1 VATGIWADSSF
12 DATDNERRDP
22 HHEDRAEPALSE
34 AALPLVSIVV
44 PVWNGEDHVRESL
57 DSILG
62 QTYPAI
68 EVIAVDDASTDSTP
82 EILASYGDRI
92 RVLTQSATRGIYGN
106 ANDGIALATG
116 DLVGVF
122 HADDTYLPDM
132 VAREVGWLTRH
143 PDAAAVFCCLVF
155 VDRDGREFQ
164 RHALPPEVR
173 GSRLLEYPE
182 VLNTLMSRK
191 NSFLMCP
198 TALVR
203 ASVYRE
209 LGTYRPEEFKNT
221 SDLEMWLRI
230 ARRYRI
236 GVLEDQLVRY
246 RRGHGSSSERYH
258 RLRTDQERFFRIL
271 DLELDEQGGRR
282 VATRQ
287 ALRDHEAHR
296 AEDTLMR
303 SVNLYILGRPR
314 EARSTLSQMR
324 MRDLAASQSVQRFRL
339 LVLAASMHV
348 LLRLPR
354 SSTVARLFERR
365 WHGAPTVAER

>member
-1 VATGIWADSSF
+1 MSVVTSTASKQEGGF
-12 DATDNERRDP
+12 DG
-22 HHEDRAEPALSE
+22 S
-34 AALPLVSIVV
+34 LPLVSIVV

-106 ANDGIALATG
+106 ANDGIELATG

-132 VAREVGWLTRH
+132 VEHEVEWLTRY
-143 PDAAAVFCCLVF
+143 PGAAAVFCCLVF
-155 VDRDGREFQ
+155 VDRHGLEFQ
-164 RHALPPEVR
+164 RHLLPPEIR
-173 GSRLLEYPE
+173 GSRPLEYAE

-191 NSFLMCP
+191 NNFLMCP

-209 LGTYRPEEFKNT
+209 LGTYRDEVFKNT

-230 ARRYRI
+230 ARTYPI

-258 RLRTDQERFFRIL
+258 QLRTDQERFFHIV
-271 DLELDEQGGRR
+271 DLELEEQGGRR

-303 SVNLYILGRPR
+303 SVNLYILGRSQ
-314 EARSTLSQMR
+314 EARETLSEMR
-324 MRDLAASQSVQRFRL
+324 TRDLAASRKVQRFRL
-339 LVLAASMHV
+339 MALAASLQL

-354 SSTVARLFERR
+354 SSAVARIFERR
-365 WHGAPTVAER
+365 WHGTPTAAQR

>member
-1 VATGIWADSSF
+1 MSVVTGTASKQEPAGRTDSS
-12 DATDNERRDP
+12 
-22 HHEDRAEPALSE
+22 
-34 AALPLVSIVV
+34 PLVSIVV

-106 ANDGIALATG
+106 ANDGIEVATG

-132 VAREVGWLTRH
+132 VEREVEWLTRY
-143 PDAAAVFCCLVF
+143 PDAAAVFCSLVF
-155 VDRDGREFQ
+155 VDQDGREFQ
-164 RHALPPEVR
+164 RLVLPSEVR
-173 GSRLLEYPE
+173 GNRPLEYPE

-203 ASVYRE
+203 GSVYRE
-209 LGTYRPEEFKNT
+209 LGTYRPDEFKNT

-230 ARRYRI
+230 ARRYPI
-236 GVLEDQLVRY
+236 GVLADQLVRY

-258 RLRTDQERFFRIL
+258 RLRTDQERFFRIV

-282 VATRQ
+282 VATPQ

-303 SVNLYILGRPR
+303 SVNLYILGRSH
-314 EARSTLSQMR
+314 EARSTLSELR
-324 MRDLAASQSVQRFRL
+324 VRDLAASRRVQRFRL
-339 LVLAASMHV
+339 MALAASMQL

-354 SSTVARLFERR
+354 SSTVARMFERR
-365 WHGAPTVAER
+365 WHGEPTPAER